1 MTYIESRRRSKS
13 GLPVKK
19 KSTSLPKLLAKAQ
32 KVFNAWI
39 RERDK
44 DKGCISCN
52 GKVEQAG
59 HYFSQGHYSGLRFDE
74 LNTNG
79 QCVRCNMYLSG
90 NLIHYRRGLVQR
102 YGSARVEN
110 LESLSELRKGA
121 KYDRVEIERIITK
134 YIKCQ

>member
-19 KSTSLPKLLAKAQ
+19 KSTSLPKLLSKAQ

-79 QCVRCNMYLSG
+79 QCVKCNLYLSG
-90 NLIHYRRGLVQR
+90 NLIHYRQGLVQR
-102 YGSARVEN
+102 YGSAMVEN

-134 YIKCQ
+134 YS

>member
-19 KSTSLPKLLAKAQ
+19 KSASLPKLLAKAQ

-79 QCVRCNMYLSG
+79 QCVKCNLYLSG
-90 NLIHYRRGLVQR
+90 NLIHYRQGLVQR
-102 YGSARVEN
+102 YGSAMVEN

-134 YIKCQ
+134 YS